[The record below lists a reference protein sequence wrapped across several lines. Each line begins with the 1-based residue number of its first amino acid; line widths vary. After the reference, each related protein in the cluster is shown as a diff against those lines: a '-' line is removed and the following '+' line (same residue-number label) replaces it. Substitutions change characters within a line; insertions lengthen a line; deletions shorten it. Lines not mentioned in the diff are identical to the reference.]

1 MPTLGQNLSE
11 AISQLADV
19 IDRLP
24 DGRKRDDL
32 IKQQKALAA
41 ELQALIDKNVPA
53 DTVVYRDATAALEK
67 ANDSLAAARADIKK
81 IAETIDAIAQAVEAV
96 AALAASL

>member
-1 MPTLGQNLSE
+1 MPTLGQNLSQ
-11 AISQLADV
+11 AISQLTDM

-24 DGRKRDDL
+24 DGPKRDAL
-32 IKQQKALAA
+32 IKQQKALAG

-53 DTVVYRDATAALEK
+53 DTVAYRDATAALEK
-67 ANDSLAAARADIKK
+67 ANDSLVAARANIKK
-81 IAETIDAIAQAVEAV
+81 VAETIDAIAQAVEAV